1 MRKKAAGFRPPRRPE
16 MTDVS
21 LHGRNQTLLKQ
32 VHDAA
37 LKAGVASGIGLWDRF
52 PPGLTM
58 QIVRANIE
66 VQAIDFHPEYR
77 HLIVMDAQGDLYRC
91 ESYSSDRKRTRLN
104 SSH

>member
-1 MRKKAAGFRPPRRPE
+1 

-77 HLIVMDAQGDLYRC
+77 HLIVMDAQADLYRC
-91 ESYSSDRKRTRLN
+91 ESYSSPPKIGRATCRERVCLYV
-104 SSH
+104 

>member
-1 MRKKAAGFRPPRRPE
+1 

-91 ESYSSDRKRTRLN
+91 ERSEERRVGKECVRTCR
-104 SSH
+104 SRWSPYP